1 MSILCSYRETS
12 MIPAKWNASAMFA
25 HVMARRI
32 QCHAIIFIDA
42 LQTEREAETRS
53 TFIDNGIGWSVSDVK
68 NGSRIAA
75 QCREVPV
82 NLRRN
87 LDLLPIDAELV
98 ASLVKRYSGQL
109 AGYANSKNEGPRFA
123 HDVSGGQF
131 FGRGES
137 VDWWIDGD
145 TVTRRSGH
153 KPAQRYTLPVSI
165 AAETALFR
173 EYFRML
179 QTRQ

>member
-1 MSILCSYRETS
+1 

-68 NGSRIAA
+68 SGSRIAA

-87 LDLLPIDAELV
+87 LDFLPIDAGLV
-98 ASLVKRYSGQL
+98 RNLVKRYSGQL

-123 HDVSGGQF
+123 HDTDSGQF

-137 VDWWIDGD
+137 VDWWTTFDGQ
-145 TVTRRSGH
+145 VITRRSGH

-179 QTRQ
+179 QTRK